1 MVSTLKGG
9 IYIAIVA
16 FGLVALSFLGDDVGD
31 GQREL
36 EEAEIVTEYVTKY
49 ETVVVH
55 SKEFIEVPVVKEVPV
70 RLRYFRDT
78 DELESFLKESDADH
92 HAYIRAT
99 EEGIIDLRKYDC
111 DDYAIALQNHAEDA
125 GFRMNIQIVKNYK
138 MPNGRFVAGH
148 TLNSTI
154 IGNKLY
160 FIEPQTDDYWLEA
173 YLD

>member
-1 MVSTLKGG
+1 MRRG
-9 IYIAIVA
+9 IYITIVA
-16 FGLVALSFLGDDVGD
+16 FSLVALSFWWGDVGE

-36 EEAEIVTEYVTKY
+36 EAEIVTEYVTKY

-78 DELESFLKESDADH
+78 DELESFLKESDVDH

-99 EEGIIDLRKYDC
+99 EEGIIDLTLRKYDC

-138 MPNGRFVAGH
+138 MSNGRFVAGH